1 MLLMKTSLYQKI
13 YQETLSYMNDL
24 KNYWLDQKDTTTYFF
39 NHILGISEP
48 SLTMIAYIS
57 HPGLNTG
64 VNIGDNTFFF
74 GHYRGVKDLNYNYVY
89 FLHETLHTLIR
100 YDIMP
105 AHKLYADMK
114 KMAFGIIIGIN

>member
-48 SLTMIAYIS
+48 SLTMICLYLS
-57 HPGLNTG
+57 PR
-64 VNIGDNTFFF
+64 FK
-74 GHYRGVKDLNYNYVY
+74 YRGKY
-89 FLHETLHTLIR
+89 R
-100 YDIMP
+100 R
-105 AHKLYADMK
+105 
-114 KMAFGIIIGIN
+114 